1 MPKFWLWLLAVS
13 LFYCEMIAKQSRLDT
28 CFCENTWLDVNCFRQ
43 WTCRVEKRMGLT
55 IPTLCLTILGC
66 LGGYLLLA
74 PVLG

>member
-1 MPKFWLWLLAVS
+1 MDFVVW
-13 LFYCEMIAKQSRLDT
+13 R
-28 CFCENTWLDVNCFRQ
+28 
-43 WTCRVEKRMGLT
+43 KRMGLT